1 MRGVIW
7 LVLLFVAAVVAA
19 LTLGDNR
26 GLVSFFYGGTRLD
39 LSLNLFLI
47 AALAAAF
54 AMVFLIQAIDS
65 LITLPTRAKEW
76 RALKRERA
84 MHAALRESMAE
95 HFAGRFNRA
104 HKAAQR
110 ALAIQASTDELAGDR
125 DMRVLAHLLAA
136 RSLHRL
142 QDRSR
147 RDHLLRQALKAE
159 RRAVPSKAVDEGARL
174 LGAEWALD
182 DGDAPR
188 ASSLLAELAPGVARR
203 TQALRLK
210 LRAARLSR
218 HPAEAL
224 STARLLSKH
233 QAFSAEAA
241 QGLLRSLAIQLLD
254 EAHDVDQLRRAWAAL
269 DDSDRADAFV
279 VARAARRAVALD
291 AEGDAQTWLR
301 PLWDRLRDLT
311 AEQRAQ
317 VSLAL
322 AKASAGIG
330 VDWVQSLEAAQQ
342 TYPHEAAVQVAV
354 GSAFAARGLMGKA
367 RRPLEY
373 AAADRV
379 LDAAARRQA
388 WRVLAAMARDEGDE
402 ARAQRCEQAGAAID

>member
-1 MRGVIW
+1 MRSVIW
-7 LVLLFVAAVVAA
+7 LVLLFLAAVVAA

-26 GLVSFFYGGTRLD
+26 GLVSFFYGSTRLD

-54 AMVFLIQAIDS
+54 AMVLLIQAIDS

-84 MHAALRESMAE
+84 AYAALRESMAE

-125 DMRVLAHLLAA
+125 EMRVLAHLLAA

-188 ASSLLAELAPGVARR
+188 ANSLLAELAPGVARR

-224 STARLLSKH
+224 GTARLLSKH

-291 AEGDAQTWLR
+291 AQGDARTWLR

-330 VDWVQSLEAAQQ
+330 VEWVQSLEAAQQ